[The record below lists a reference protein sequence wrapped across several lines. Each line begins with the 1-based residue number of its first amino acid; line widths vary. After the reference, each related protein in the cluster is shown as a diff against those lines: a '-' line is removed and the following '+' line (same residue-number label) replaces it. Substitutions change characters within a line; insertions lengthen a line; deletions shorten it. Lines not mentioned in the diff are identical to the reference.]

1 MQTTSCSMFVALLVC
16 LSLLGCGKND
26 TAPTADPANE
36 PTTLLGKAAKSATD
50 SAREELAKSNID
62 LDASGYPK
70 AEITPTGDLLI
81 DGKAVAVNAEQKA
94 LLVEYRSHIT
104 KVAEAGIGIG
114 LEGAD
119 LAGKAVTEA
128 IKGIFTGNPDQIDKK
143 IEAEAKGIEQSAQK
157 LCDLLP
163 AMKATQDKLAVAL
176 PEFKPYASMDQ
187 SDIDDC
193 MTENGNSDMQREA
206 IRGGIRAGIREGIRE
221 TVRGTTDTGG
231 GVATDAAAEAEAAT
245 VNK

>member
-1 MQTTSCSMFVALLVC
+1 M
-16 LSLLGCGKND
+16 
-26 TAPTADPANE
+26 
-36 PTTLLGKAAKSATD
+36 
-50 SAREELAKSNID
+50 
-62 LDASGYPK
+62 
-70 AEITPTGDLLI
+70 PTGDLLI
-81 DGKAVAVNAEQKA
+81 EGKAVTVNAEQKA
-94 LLVEYRSHIT
+94 LLVEYRSHIA

-128 IKGIFTGNPDQIDKK
+128 IKGIFSGNPDQIDKK

-187 SDIDDC
+187 SDVDDC
-193 MTENGNSDMQREA
+193 MTDNNSYAAGKEVGHSIGKAIKGDEA
-206 IRGGIRAGIREGIRE
+206 GSE
-221 TVRGTTDTGG
+221 TSMN
-231 GVATDAAAEAEAAT
+231 AAEEAEAASA
-245 VNK
+245 KQ